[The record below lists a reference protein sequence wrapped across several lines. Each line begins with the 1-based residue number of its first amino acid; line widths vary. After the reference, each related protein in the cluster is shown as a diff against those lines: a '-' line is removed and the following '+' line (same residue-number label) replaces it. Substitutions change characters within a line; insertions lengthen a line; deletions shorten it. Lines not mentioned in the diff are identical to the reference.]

1 MILPALNPHV
11 EISQL
16 AMFDSQMPCWI
27 KHDFAKTH
35 TIFFLLRSSED
46 HPADSFGFLIPS
58 LVRSPIYKWMNQLW
72 LLPSGKRTNITNW
85 KDPPCLMAKST
96 ISTGP
101 FSMSLFVCLP
111 GRVSHQRQHPS
122 PMIQHPS
129 DRAGRALPSESCFT
143 WRQVKSARQ
152 NPEKWISTM

>member
-111 GRVSHQRQHPS
+111 EGSFNMFQ
-122 PMIQHPS
+122 
-129 DRAGRALPSESCFT
+129 
-143 WRQVKSARQ
+143 
-152 NPEKWISTM
+152 